1 MAQTGSYHLLTCMK
15 LVSFAIFAML
25 TVILEQTTPGQ
36 VPGMLPPDFSYT
48 PPPFQH
54 AGLTNPTSPMPVPPE
69 KEFGGGKG
77 MPSLSP
83 AIQPP
88 GQQQQQQSE
97 ADWVQYETTQFS
109 WDYGNEHIVGD
120 KYKFQV
126 VHRATNSMLKV
137 YLEPGYP
144 LHAKPGTHTT
154 IFITIAITAKITN
167 NKKAQWYPCPHQST
181 YAARYPSRA

>member
-1 MAQTGSYHLLTCMK
+1 MCRKRNTVLGKEGRTIEIMAQTGWYYLGVVCLLCDINN
-15 LVSFAIFAML
+15 V
-25 TVILEQTTPGQ
+25 LEQTVPGQ

-48 PPPFQH
+48 PPPFQN
-54 AGLTNPTSPMPVPPE
+54 AGLTNPTTPMPPE

-88 GQQQQQQSE
+88 GHQQQQQSE
-97 ADWVQYETTQFS
+97 SDWVKYETTQFS
-109 WDYGNEHIVGD
+109 WDYSNEHIIGD

-126 VHRATNSMLKV
+126 VHRATNAMLKV

-144 LHAKPGTHTT
+144 LHAKPGTYITT
-154 IFITIAITAKITN
+154 LPFITVVSHWIN
-167 NKKAQWYPCPHQST
+167 
-181 YAARYPSRA
+181 